1 MKSTRIILALLTVL
15 FLSNTGF
22 AQPEE
27 EDPLNKRKFTI
38 SLNMVKDGV
47 PQKKVIT
54 DELEFKKGKVFS
66 DYVYDKFSFK
76 WIKYR
81 TNKDSIYTDSTE
93 TEVRLLEVE
102 AIATDASNQTCIISF
117 KLIEWEIEGTIKITK
132 NDKIKKY
139 YNFVGREKGGKPKKK
154 KKSEM
159 KKTDI
164 PRMAEDVEKEKK
176 DY

>member
-1 MKSTRIILALLTVL
+1 MKSTRTIFTLLAI
-15 FLSNTGF
+15 FILSNF
-22 AQPEE
+22 SFSQPEE
-27 EDPLNKRKFTI
+27 KDPLEKRKFTI
-38 SLNMVKDGV
+38 SLNMEKDGV
-47 PQKKVIT
+47 PQKKVIA

-81 TNKDSIYTDSTE
+81 INKDSIYTDSTD

-102 AIATDASNQTCIISF
+102 AIATDASNQTCNISF
-117 KLIEWEIEGTIKITK
+117 KLVEWEIEGTIKITK
-132 NDKIKKY
+132 NDKIKKF

-164 PRMAEDVEKEKK
+164 PRMKEDVENENK